1 MNDAELRDLA
11 VSLRDTA
18 ARPDNMVQPSW
29 HDTLILIDGVLRLLD
44 QPADCV
50 ACARRRELDRERIRR
65 FRSKAS
71 HALPN
76 DPWQHSDASNINELA
91 D

>member
-18 ARPDNMVQPSW
+18 AKPDNMVQPSW
-29 HDTLILIDGVLRLLD
+29 HDTLALVDGVLRLLD
-44 QPADCV
+44 TGCD

-65 FRSKAS
+65 FRSKS
-71 HALPN
+71 STN
-76 DPWQHSDASNINELA
+76 VA
-91 D
+91 DVL